1 MWETQGK
8 FRKKKRLLFP
18 IWRQIIITFRF
29 AFFFFYQNLLPC
41 DDDVLIRLLSN
52 TSRHIKIK

>member
-8 FRKKKRLLFP
+8 FRKKKISVSDLETNNNY
-18 IWRQIIITFRF
+18 ISIC
-29 AFFFFYQNLLPC
+29 FFFDQYLLPR
-41 DDDVLIRLLSN
+41 DVDVLIRLLSN